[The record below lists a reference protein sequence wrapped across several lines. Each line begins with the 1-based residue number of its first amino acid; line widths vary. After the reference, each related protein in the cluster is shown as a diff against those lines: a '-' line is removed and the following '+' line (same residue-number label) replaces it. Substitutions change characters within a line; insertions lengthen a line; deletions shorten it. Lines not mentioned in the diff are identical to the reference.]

1 MNILDAAEK
10 HGLVMKRVGQT
21 AKRGVE
27 YAGPCPACGGDDRFR
42 ITPEHGDKGGTYC
55 CRQCGI
61 KGESIQF
68 LREYMG
74 MSFQDAARE
83 VGMQID
89 GKRGRSPA
97 PILRPQR
104 RPELAAGGEYA
115 YPPEAWSVKAAA
127 FMQHLKSS
135 QANINRAVE
144 YLLTRGITRDTS
156 EQFGMVW
163 NPQQY
168 FRPMSAWGLPEV
180 EKEDGSSAKLYIS
193 AGLVIPHSVDGR
205 IVRVLVRR
213 GKPADP
219 PYLPINGSTV
229 EPLLLRSNPRCLL
242 VVETYLDGMLCH
254 QLAGDLVSV
263 MAIGA
268 ASIRPSVNQIASVR
282 DFPLILVALDNDANG
297 AGDKAAAWWLEQFPQ
312 AKRFK
317 PAAGKDP
324 GEHPTILR
332 QWIAERVPWGVS
344 ADFLK
349 KKQEG
354 EGALKTESGGQ
365 MAEQQIPWK
374 CRGCWAQLPDDETMC
389 CKTGDVLPIADVH
402 AACEYQ

>member
-10 HGLVMKRVGQT
+10 FGLTMKKVGT
-21 AKRGVE
+21 TKLRGVE
-27 YAGPCPACGGDDRFR
+27 YAGACPVCSGTDRFR
-42 ITPEHGDKGGTYC
+42 IAPDNGDTGGTYF

-61 KGESIQF
+61 KGDCIKF
-68 LREYMG
+68 LREYLAY
-74 MSFQDAARE
+74 SFKDAAAA
-83 VGMQID
+83 VGLALHG
-89 GKRGRSPA
+89 GKSWTPA
-97 PILRPQR
+97 PTLQQHKPAA
-104 RPELAAGGEYA
+104 PYAGGDYA
-115 YPPEAWSVKAAA
+115 YPPEAWSVKAEA
-127 FMQHLKSS
+127 FVQHLRKS
-135 QANINRAVE
+135 QENINRAVE
-144 YLLTRGITRDTS
+144 YLLTRGMNRDTA
-156 EQFGMVW
+156 EQFGMVY

-168 FRPMSAWGLPEV
+168 FRPMSSWGLPEV

-193 AGLVIPHSVDGR
+193 AGLVIPHSVEGR

-213 GKPADP
+213 GKPQDP

-229 EPLLLRSNPRCLL
+229 EPMMLRSNPRCLL

-268 ASIRPSVNQIASVR
+268 ASIRPGVNHIDTVR
-282 DFPLILVALDNDANG
+282 EFPLILVALDNDANG
-297 AGDKAAAWWLEQFPQ
+297 AGDKASAWWLEQFPQ

-324 GEHPTILR
+324 GEHPTLVR
-332 QWIAERVPWGVS
+332 QWISSRVPWGCS

-349 KKQEG
+349 KKEEG
-354 EGALKTESGGQ
+354 EGVNKSMVGAGSSRPT
-365 MAEQQIPWK
+365 IPWK

-389 CKTGDVLPIADVH
+389 CKTGDVLPIADLH
-402 AACEYQ
+402 TACEYQ